1 MSNPDYFCRKSKNR
15 NVLQERTAG
24 LHFIKNHKATV
35 SCPSTKVFTRK
46 KSHFIFSYTQIV
58 EFLFSRCFDSKEIR
72 TRQFSAG
79 PLLTSEV
86 GLGPRSQFQSWSLP
100 TPGHGFL
107 PSASKWESLKELIG
121 FKQKKNL
128 RETKI
133 RESKTNVLWL
143 AVVMASS
150 IKKMMVKRKSP

>member
-24 LHFIKNHKATV
+24 LHFIKNHKETV
-35 SCPSTKVFTRK
+35 SCPAIKVFFTRK

-72 TRQFSAG
+72 TPHFSA
-79 PLLTSEV
+79 PLTWEV
-86 GLGPRSQFQSWSLP
+86 GREPRSQSQSRNLP
-100 TPGHGFL
+100 TLGFL

-121 FKQKKNL
+121 FKQK
-128 RETKI
+128 
-133 RESKTNVLWL
+133 
-143 AVVMASS
+143 
-150 IKKMMVKRKSP
+150 

>member
-24 LHFIKNHKATV
+24 LHFIKNHKETV
-35 SCPSTKVFTRK
+35 SCPAIKVFFTRK

-72 TRQFSAG
+72 TPHFSA
-79 PLLTSEV
+79 PLTWEV
-86 GLGPRSQFQSWSLP
+86 VHGPRSQSQSRNLP
-100 TPGHGFL
+100 TLGFL

-121 FKQKKNL
+121 FKQK
-128 RETKI
+128 
-133 RESKTNVLWL
+133 
-143 AVVMASS
+143 
-150 IKKMMVKRKSP
+150 